1 MRRWLPI
8 AIALV
13 LLECAGRA
21 QQSPAFTS
29 TIEAVRVDVLV
40 TDNGQA
46 IRGLGPADFELL
58 DNGVPQ
64 QVDLVSFDQI
74 PLNVILALDMS
85 DSVAGERLDQLRDAG
100 AGLLGA
106 LKNEDQA
113 ALVAFSHTVQLG
125 AKLTSDVSTVRE
137 ALVAAQGTG
146 MTALVDGTYAG
157 IMVGESDVGRAL
169 LIIFTDGV
177 DTSSWLRADAV
188 LDAAKRA
195 DVVVYGVSVVSRL
208 KPEFLREVTSLT
220 GGRLFEIEKTVTL
233 TSTFLGILEEFRHR
247 YLVSYTPKGV
257 AKDGWHKLDVRLR
270 SRRATIKAR
279 PGYLAGS

>member
-13 LLECAGRA
+13 LLESAGRA

-113 ALVAFSHTVQLG
+113 ALVAFSHTVQLS

-177 DTSSWLRADAV
+177 DTSSWLRTDAV

-233 TSTFLGILEEFRHR
+233 TSTFLSILEEFRHR

-270 SRRATIKAR
+270 SRSATIKAR